1 MSMEPE
7 FYEATCISI
16 LVFKSRSRHFRCR
29 LRIRRVGQEEYT
41 TERLLAE
48 WRVRRRDHWRAQR
61 KWKHFLAN
69 AFLTVARGFSIFNLC
84 ASMRL
89 TIPPILDAESLTL
102 SAQLA
107 NYASQAMP
115 RGESL
120 GASTEWAWLWQW
132 ITRTMLL
139 MTCGLNERWLI
150 NSQKQPKKK
159 TVTRYIAFS
168 LLHVGK
174 NEFYMDF
181 VKEVKIFEGNIFH
194 IKLHYLQPSMY
205 VLDIIAKNNNI

>member
-120 GASTEWAWLWQW
+120 EASTEWTWLWQW

-150 NSQKQPKKK
+150 NSQKQPKNQPRDILLLACCMLGKMSFTWTSLKK
-159 TVTRYIAFS
+159 WKYLKVTYFILNFIIY
-168 LLHVGK
+168 
-174 NEFYMDF
+174 N
-181 VKEVKIFEGNIFH
+181 
-194 IKLHYLQPSMY
+194 LQCTFWIS
-205 VLDIIAKNNNI
+205 